1 MVSAL
6 IFWSHVCWISTRKMS
21 LFFFFPSLQSCSKH
35 LLKPSSIREEL
46 SQSFFEKDCEDGLWI
61 YDFKMWEAFSGGWN
75 TIHLLW
81 SLNQTDHR
89 FPMIHDASML
99 KRNAFYHSVFL
110 SVHMLYTTSATVNS
124 NMMRF
129 LHNAQHISCE
139 FLCQPPPLI
148 MVTNFFFFFF
158 LYGLYF
164 TYWHIIKSTCCV
176 FFLCF
181 NMSMPICSVFYSCRF
196 LPNTVQ
202 DCRIF
207 ICMFS
212 LFLRKAIW
220 PYTFG

>member
-1 MVSAL
+1 MKRYRSYSHSADGVSTNFL
-6 IFWSHVCWISTRKMS
+6 KPCMLDQHQKNVS
-21 LFFFFPSLQSCSKH
+21 FFFFSLHSKAALNICWNHHPSERSCHKVF
-35 LLKPSSIREEL
+35 LK
-46 SQSFFEKDCEDGLWI
+46 KDCEDGLWI

-158 LYGLYF
+158 YMAYIS
-164 TYWHIIKSTCCV
+164 HIGI
-176 FFLCF
+176 L
-181 NMSMPICSVFYSCRF
+181 
-196 LPNTVQ
+196 
-202 DCRIF
+202 
-207 ICMFS
+207 
-212 LFLRKAIW
+212 
-220 PYTFG
+220 